1 MELLGKVS
9 LAKKVSTITRVAFGN
24 NPDLIGLVS
33 CIGELK
39 AAMGALARFRVEV
52 PSVPVVEQSLEDVL
66 LAELQ
71 SGSHLDQL
79 WVSLQIIIVIP
90 VGTHSMN

>member
-1 MELLGKVS
+1 MELLREIS
-9 LAKKVSTITRVAFGN
+9 LTKKVSTITRVAFGN
-24 NPDLIGLVS
+24 NPDLVGLVS

-52 PSVPVVEQSLEDVL
+52 PSVPVVEQPLENVL
-66 LAELQ
+66 LAKLQ
-71 SGSHLDQL
+71 PGSHLDQL